1 MNHALGTIQSRA
13 LLYLKGGLFLLLTL
27 LAGGALLIR
36 DPSWEVALLAGLMAW
51 AAARSYYFAFY
62 VVEHYVDASYRYAGL
77 WDLLRH
83 LGSAREPVT
92 PSLPDAP

>member
-36 DPSWEVALLAGLMAW
+36 DPSWEVALLAGLLAW

-83 LGSAREPVT
+83 ATKGSDVVEPT
-92 PSLPDAP
+92 LPDAP